1 MMSAAEWRVS
11 NIAIRERMNMTD
23 VKSQIIDLTEKF
35 YTLQTEGIDLLEN
48 VGKYT
53 KANALFLIK
62 YRLPNQLLL

>member
-1 MMSAAEWRVS
+1 MSAAEWRVS

-53 KANALFLIK
+53 KENAPFLIK
-62 YRLPNQLLL
+62 YRLPHQSLL